1 MKNFLGRY
9 KKYILTGTI
18 LLYAIM
24 AVLLFHYGELSITGT
39 FFALLPAIAA
49 GIWIMRNYKFT
60 RKVFQC
66 KIDGTT
72 MDIVDIYPLKFWQEP
87 RQRAIRH
94 RYGISSIIPL
104 DNKPHGELYLKG
116 ISALI
121 PLYFDTQSPEQ
132 ALILGVAGGAIP
144 RYLLTLYPECR
155 ATGVELSRETIEIMS
170 PYFLNDLPADRF
182 TLVNADAADF
192 VAESDAKQ
200 EKYDFI
206 LCDIFSGSNPV
217 TTVYSEDFFRHI
229 SAILAPGGFVAMNL
243 QFVNP
248 HKLTELLQ
256 AAGKH
261 LGYVELFTSNAK
273 CFVIA
278 GNTEDR
284 ERMLKLAKRFRYYS
298 EMAWILD
305 FPVYSITGQ

>member
-24 AVLLFHYGELSITGT
+24 AVLLFYYGELSITGT

-104 DNKPHGELYLKG
+104 DNKPHGELFLSG
-116 ISALI
+116 II
-121 PLYFDTQSPEQ
+121 PHEVCCQ
-132 ALILGVAGGAIP
+132 
-144 RYLLTLYPECR
+144 
-155 ATGVELSRETIEIMS
+155 VE
-170 PYFLNDLPADRF
+170 
-182 TLVNADAADF
+182 
-192 VAESDAKQ
+192 
-200 EKYDFI
+200 
-206 LCDIFSGSNPV
+206 
-217 TTVYSEDFFRHI
+217 
-229 SAILAPGGFVAMNL
+229 
-243 QFVNP
+243 
-248 HKLTELLQ
+248 
-256 AAGKH
+256 
-261 LGYVELFTSNAK
+261 
-273 CFVIA
+273 
-278 GNTEDR
+278 
-284 ERMLKLAKRFRYYS
+284 
-298 EMAWILD
+298 
-305 FPVYSITGQ
+305 

>member
-1 MKNFLGRY
+1 MKNFLRRY
-9 KKYILTGTI
+9 KKYIFTSAI

-24 AVLLFHYGELSITGT
+24 AVLLFYYGELSITGT
-39 FFALLPAIAA
+39 VFALLPAIAA

-144 RYLLTLYPECR
+144 RYRSRIVRQGEAAYPHRKRVSEIR
-155 ATGVELSRETIEIMS
+155 ARHAARGQVFGRGT
-170 PYFLNDLPADRF
+170 PA
-182 TLVNADAADF
+182 AADGSEGGLRRIEYQKS
-192 VAESDAKQ
+192 AGAYRDHHG
-200 EKYDFI
+200 
-206 LCDIFSGSNPV
+206 IFRMGS
-217 TTVYSEDFFRHI
+217 
-229 SAILAPGGFVAMNL
+229 
-243 QFVNP
+243 
-248 HKLTELLQ
+248 LT
-256 AAGKH
+256 K
-261 LGYVELFTSNAK
+261 K
-273 CFVIA
+273 
-278 GNTEDR
+278 
-284 ERMLKLAKRFRYYS
+284 
-298 EMAWILD
+298 
-305 FPVYSITGQ
+305 

>member
-24 AVLLFHYGELSITGT
+24 AVLLFYYGELSITGT
-39 FFALLPAIAA
+39 VFALLPAIAA

-116 ISALI
+116 VSALI
-121 PLYFDTQSPEQ
+121 PLYFDTRSPEH

-192 VAESDAKQ
+192 VAGSD
-200 EKYDFI
+200 ENRRNMI
-206 LCDIFSGSNPV
+206 LFYAIFSPEATRLQRYIPKISSGIFQQFWPPV
-217 TTVYSEDFFRHI
+217 AS
-229 SAILAPGGFVAMNL
+229 LP
-243 QFVNP
+243 
-248 HKLTELLQ
+248 
-256 AAGKH
+256 
-261 LGYVELFTSNAK
+261 
-273 CFVIA
+273 
-278 GNTEDR
+278 
-284 ERMLKLAKRFRYYS
+284 
-298 EMAWILD
+298 
-305 FPVYSITGQ
+305 